1 MDNNLYII
9 SSNELTNA
17 ITIQQQIS
25 QKEFEIK
32 LVDINSKYTSIQ
44 DSSSYYYN
52 QQRKTI
58 MEFELSN
65 LKIQRDGHINTS
77 LANALGLAEMEIMSH
92 ISFSSAAI
100 AISSI
105 HSFLSINNIQLILN
119 SLVIMKISTIS
130 SQLLF
135 SPGLYM
141 SLRIEITKL
150 KTYFQL
156 A

>member
-77 LANALGLAEMEIMSH
+77 LANALGLAD
-92 ISFSSAAI
+92 
-100 AISSI
+100 
-105 HSFLSINNIQLILN
+105 
-119 SLVIMKISTIS
+119 
-130 SQLLF
+130 LF
-135 SPGLYM
+135 FKCSDCDFEHTFFFKY
-141 SLRIEITKL
+141 
-150 KTYFQL
+150 
-156 A
+156 